1 MNWGQCPQFCSFY
14 PLNKGMRV
22 HDLLNNS
29 ISDLT
34 KLIKQCSQ
42 FIEEADNQYLMKSL
56 PRQYNDVHK
65 VKVRKRKTQ
74 SFDNMFNEAFNHH
87 YKLRQRSI
95 FANGQQSFV
104 VEGNTSDAFYIFPI
118 DGYKFMYCNEVQ
130 NSTIEYQQV
139 FSSIV
144 DGFGPDKGNQ
154 VISEML
160 KFTYIHDKLNEG
172 ISTGSEIIFYN
183 IPYYYAVRAN
193 MEYDSLLTSLEQL

>member
-1 MNWGQCPQFCSFY
+1 
-14 PLNKGMRV
+14 MRV
-22 HDLLNNS
+22 HDLLNDS
-29 ISDLT
+29 ITDLT

-42 FIEEADNQYLMKSL
+42 FIEESDNQCLLKSL
-56 PRQYNDVHK
+56 PHQYNDVHK

-74 SFDNMFNEAFNHH
+74 TFDDTFNEAFNHH
-87 YKLRQRSI
+87 YELRQRSI

-104 VEGNTSDAFYIFPI
+104 LEGNKTDTFYVFPI

-144 DGFGPDKGNQ
+144 DGFGPNKGNE
-154 VISEML
+154 VITEML

-172 ISTGSEIIFYN
+172 ISIGSEIIFYN
-183 IPYYYAVRAN
+183 IPYYYAVRAD

>member
-1 MNWGQCPQFCSFY
+1 
-14 PLNKGMRV
+14 MRV

-29 ISDLT
+29 TNDLIR
-34 KLIKQCSQ
+34 LVKQCSQ
-42 FIEEADNQYLMKSL
+42 FIEEAGDHFLLKNLPDQYT
-56 PRQYNDVHK
+56 DVHK

-74 SFDNMFNEAFNHH
+74 TFDNTFNEAFNYH

-104 VEGNTSDAFYIFPI
+104 KEGSKNDTFYIFPI

-130 NSTIEYQQV
+130 NSTVEYQQV

-144 DGFGPDKGNQ
+144 DGFGPDKGNE

-160 KFTYIHDKLNEG
+160 KFTYIHDKLDEG
-172 ISTGSEIIFYN
+172 ISNGSEIIFYN
-183 IPYYYAVRAN
+183 IPYYYAVRAD
-193 MEYDSLLTSLEQL
+193 MEYDSLLTNLEQL